1 MFLDSSRAG
10 HNATVYAVD
19 GRRETLKLVDAERC
33 AGGDAEVPAHG
44 GRGVGNDGVV
54 FPAAAV
60 VVQHHPS
67 RGSRLLGNSDGP
79 HVMVRVV

>member
-1 MFLDSSRAG
+1 
-10 HNATVYAVD
+10 
-19 GRRETLKLVDAERC
+19 
-33 AGGDAEVPAHG
+33 VPAHG

-54 FPAAAV
+54 FPAADV

-79 HVMVRVV
+79 HVMVRVVWRFPACRSANREDRS